1 MPHDNIN
8 TLITM
13 ANQISENLNAHLNDE
28 DTATQVCAHLKS
40 FWARSMKRDIIQYS
54 HQGKNQLAPIVK
66 VAVQQLEM
74 LYPDYTN
81 T

>member
-1 MPHDNIN
+1 MKHDNIN

-13 ANQISENLNAHLNDE
+13 ANQISENLNAHLSDE
-28 DTATQVCAHLKS
+28 DTAKQVCAHLKS

-54 HQGKNQLAPIVK
+54 HQVDNKLAPIVK
-66 VAVQQLEM
+66 VAVQQLEV

-81 T
+81 A